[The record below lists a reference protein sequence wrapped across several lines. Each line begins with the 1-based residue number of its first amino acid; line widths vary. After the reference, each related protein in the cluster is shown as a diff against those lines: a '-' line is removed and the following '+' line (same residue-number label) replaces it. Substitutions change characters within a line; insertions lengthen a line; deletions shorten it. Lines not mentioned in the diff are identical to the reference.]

1 MKAFICIQMDLAVIM
16 GIFNMKKFCL
26 VFIMLFLIVGEVKA
40 NDTSYWDIRENVDL
54 FYDKCIRELNVPNLQ
69 NQSYTT
75 VDALEIGICYG
86 FVAGVSEIFL
96 NNRVSKKNVSIKCN
110 LSFGNIFNRFKV
122 LYNRNQFE
130 IGQDAV
136 SGISQT
142 INSLCPFIS
151 EEQFIKEW
159 GFDMKN

>member
-16 GIFNMKKFCL
+16 GIFKMKKFCL

-40 NDTSYWDIRENVDL
+40 KDTSLGDIARNVDL
-54 FYDKCIRELNVPNLQ
+54 FYDKCIRELNVPNP
-69 NQSYTT
+69 QSHTT
-75 VDALEIGICYG
+75 VDALDVGICYG
-86 FVAGVSEIFL
+86 IVVGVSEIFL
-96 NNRVSKKNVSIKCN
+96 SNRMSEKNVSIKCN

-130 IGQDAV
+130 IGQDAM
-136 SGISQT
+136 SGIAQT